1 MKNARML
8 ASLMLLASG
17 MLPLASCGGSAKAG
31 GGLDGAQQA
40 YLAGNFNEAH
50 EQAVDVLRT
59 AKSPQRE
66 QAAYLAGI
74 SAYRMGRLDEA
85 ELRLLSSAGSADT
98 TVSGRSK
105 ATLGLI
111 RNDQHR
117 HGDAARYFADASRL
131 LTGAEATQ
139 ASLEAD
145 RASRAVGGTAW
156 AGGTSGG
163 SAGVTDAASGAAF
176 AIQVGAFQ
184 SMENAAEA
192 AAAAKSSAERHHLGD
207 VRILPRPDGRGR
219 TLYFVQFG
227 RFSTRSAAESM
238 RSRVGEPR
246 YIIAP
251 AIG

>member
-8 ASLMLLASG
+8 ASLMLLACG
-17 MLPLASCGGSAKAG
+17 ALPLSSCGESAKTD

-40 YLAGNFNEAH
+40 YLAGDYNAAH
-50 EQAVDVLRT
+50 EQAVDVLRS
-59 AKSPQRE
+59 AKTPQRE

-74 SAYRMGRLDEA
+74 SAYRTGRLDEA
-85 ELRLLSSAGSADT
+85 ELRLLTSAGSADT

-145 RASRAVGGTAW
+145 RASRAVGGAGW
-156 AGGTSGG
+156 AGGSSGE
-163 SAGVTDAASGAAF
+163 SVTEAAGSGAAF